1 MGDIKRKRKL
11 FNRPKK
17 PFDRER
23 MDEENVLIKRYGLKN
38 KREIWKAK
46 TAVSKL
52 RRRAKELI
60 GKEVEEQKVFF
71 DKLGKMGIVVRDVS
85 DVLALTEENIF
96 ERRLQTVLFKKKMAN
111 TPKQAR
117 QLIVHKNVL
126 VDGNV
131 VNIPSFIVTS
141 DLEGKITLKEKK
153 VKVKPKP
160 EVPVEENPA
169 EKELPS
175 VPSDEGKVAEEESKE
190 VPVEEVKAEEKTE

>member
-23 MDEENVLIKRYGLKN
+23 MDGENVLVKRYGLKN

-52 RRRAKELI
+52 RQRAKSLI
-60 GKEVEEQKVFF
+60 GKEQEEQQGFF
-71 DKLGKMGIVVRDVS
+71 DKLSKMGLVVRDVS
-85 DVLALTEENIF
+85 DVLALTEENLF
-96 ERRLQTVLFKKKMAN
+96 ERRLQTMLVKKKLAT
-111 TPKQAR
+111 TPKGAR

-153 VKVKPKP
+153 VKAKPAKTA
-160 EVPVEENPA
+160 EAPVESDVAEGAEVA
-169 EKELPS
+169 EKT
-175 VPSDEGKVAEEESKE
+175 DETK
-190 VPVEEVKAEEKTE
+190 EEVSTEEKTEEAKE

>member
-17 PFDRER
+17 PFDRAR

-60 GKEVEEQKVFF
+60 GKDDAEQKGFF
-71 DKLGKMGIVVRDVS
+71 DKLSKMGIVVRDVS
-85 DVLALTEENIF
+85 DVLALTEENLLD
-96 ERRLQTVLFKKKMAN
+96 RRLQTFLFRKKMAN
-111 TPKQAR
+111 TVKQAR

-126 VDGNV
+126 VDGKI
-131 VNIPSFIVTS
+131 VNIPSFIVTR
-141 DLEGKITLKEKK
+141 DLEDKVSVKPRKEKV
-153 VKVKPKP
+153 VKKKT
-160 EVPVEENPA
+160 
-169 EKELPS
+169 
-175 VPSDEGKVAEEESKE
+175 
-190 VPVEEVKAEEKTE
+190 EEVKEEVVENGEE